1 MLVFAVPPVGI
12 DADLTAFAR
21 NRGVMRVGE
30 YFHNFEA
37 AGAHE
42 GGAKRDLG
50 ANARTRDSPNQ
61 DDSASAYH
69 VGQRNSGGGS
79 WRQGRNLLISFR
91 RSRISCRGPDGR

>member
-1 MLVFAVPPVGI
+1 MTRRVIVGKG
-12 DADLTAFAR
+12 R
-21 NRGVMRVGE
+21 NKHACICRICRTFCWHRRRSYRIRSEYGGVMRVGE

-61 DDSASAYH
+61 DDFTSAYH
-69 VGQRNSGGGS
+69 VGQRTSGGDG
-79 WRQGRNLLISFR
+79 WR
-91 RSRISCRGPDGR
+91 